1 LSNVQLV
8 QPAQSLE
15 EFALEY
21 RKFGKT
27 GLTVSRLCLGTMT
40 FGLQTEENVS
50 RSIMDRAAEAGVN
63 FIDTADVYPL
73 GADETRSGRTEEIV
87 GRWLKNTPSRR
98 SEFILATKAVG
109 KMGPMAWDQG
119 ASRKHLL
126 DAIDASLKR
135 LNTDYVDLYQLHSDD
150 RETPL
155 DETLEALDTI
165 VRHGKAR
172 YVGVSNFLAYRL
184 ATALGRSD
192 FLRVARFISVQPR
205 YNLLFRQIEREL
217 LPLATDENLAVIPYN
232 PLAGGL
238 LTGKHKHDAKPS
250 DGRFTGTVGRAG
262 EMYSQRYWHERE
274 FETIAKLQQIVGET
288 GESLTKTSVA
298 WVLANPAIT
307 SAIIGASKP
316 EQLTDSLAA
325 VDLKLDDALK
335 AKLDDA
341 TKEYRWGDAAR

>member
-1 LSNVQLV
+1 M
-8 QPAQSLE
+8 
-15 EFALEY
+15 EY

-73 GADETRSGRTEEIV
+73 GADETHAGRTEEIV
-87 GRWLKNTPSRR
+87 GRWLKDTPSRR

-109 KMGPMAWDQG
+109 KMGPAAWDQG

-172 YVGVSNFLAYRL
+172 YIGVSNFLAYRL

-217 LPLATDENLAVIPYN
+217 LPLATDEHLAVIPYN

-250 DGRFTGTVGRAG
+250 DGRFTGTVGKAG

-274 FETIAKLQQIVGET
+274 FETIAKLQQIVKET